1 MLAAAQQESSLGR
14 EPFLAEVARSR
25 KPHRSGAHVQLQKE
39 TENPRSAAELILDE
53 VANLFFPGFPFALSD
68 EGLEGFQPARG

>member
-14 EPFLAEVARSR
+14 EPFLAEAARSR
-25 KPHRSGAHVQLQKE
+25 KPHKSGADVQLQKE

-53 VANLFFPGFPFALSD
+53 VATSFFFPGSIC
-68 EGLEGFQPARG
+68 LERRGV